1 VNADSRSIDVRLPTV
16 AKTDFDA
23 SPIPRANDKAK
34 AFNINL
40 LCDSGVK
47 VSYQVDGTQT
57 SAGSNVLANSSGKGM
72 ASGVFK
78 GDLSST
84 TQLQLGSKFPWP
96 RHLPATHR
104 SRFR

>member
-23 SPIPRANDKAK
+23 SPIPLANDKAK

-57 SAGSNVLANSSGKGM
+57 SAGGGNVLANSSGKGM
-72 ASGVFK
+72 ASGV
-78 GDLSST
+78 GVAL
-84 TQLQLGSKFPWP
+84 
-96 RHLPATHR
+96 
-104 SRFR
+104 FRAI